1 MEMPG
6 LRGKLADTASGRTDF
21 TVHQLVVFR
30 TVATHLSYTRAA
42 EVLYLS
48 QPAVTQQVRAL
59 EQMVGLRLFER
70 LGRGIVL
77 TPAGQELLRHVEY
90 LLSLLAE
97 TTMVVKEI
105 HALERGSVVIG
116 ASISAGT
123 YTVPPLLGAFHARYP
138 RIHVTL
144 VVADRRSIE
153 ERLLKRQID
162 LAVVSLIEQRDQV
175 VLEALWPYELI
186 VIAAPSHPL
195 AVQKDLTLQDLQQE
209 TWLVT
214 TERFFAQARVSLPTS
229 LELGSI
235 EAVKEGVIAGLGIA
249 IVSRESAA
257 LEISG
262 GGLVLLDVQGFPV
275 RREWFLVH
283 LRERRLSL
291 AADALRQ
298 LLLHSQISSS

>member
-1 MEMPG
+1 MPG
-6 LRGKLADTASGRTDF
+6 PRGKLAGTASGRTDF

-90 LLSLLAE
+90 LLSLVAE
-97 TTMVVKEI
+97 TTTVVNEI

-116 ASISAGT
+116 ASTSVGT

-162 LAVVSLIEQRDQV
+162 LAVVSLIEQRERV
-175 VLEALWPYELI
+175 IFEVLWPYELI

-209 TWLVT
+209 MWLVT
-214 TERFFAQARVSLPTS
+214 TERFFAQARVSLPTTS

-249 IVSRESAA
+249 VVSRESAA
-257 LEISG
+257 FEIAG
-262 GGLVLLDVQGFPV
+262 GDLVLLDVQGFPV
-275 RREWFLVH
+275 RREWFIVH
-283 LRERRLSL
+283 LKERRLSL

-298 LLLHSQISSS
+298 LLLHS